1 MAAVTQRQRR
11 AWQTSLIHAKVSTLK
26 NTLTLLKY
34 CQTVAHFI
42 QKRDQIEHPTD
53 RTLTDSHKCIDKI
66 STTCLQYIQKYLYLI
81 LRALLKESL
90 SANVYS
96 SGG

>member
-53 RTLTDSHKCIDKI
+53 RTLTNALI
-66 STTCLQYIQKYLYLI
+66 KYLQPACSTSKSI
-81 LRALLKESL
+81 FI
-90 SANVYS
+90 
-96 SGG
+96 